1 MWFVEPIRGV
11 QNRFRRPPER
21 SEVRSRPLGWGLGQL
36 PDLIELLSNREVLG
50 EEGRLDSM
58 EEALELAYELSLR
71 NAMPTL

>member
-36 PDLIELLSNREVLG
+36 PDLIELLSSRELLG

-58 EEALELAYELSLR
+58 EEALEPADELSLR
-71 NAMPTL
+71 NSKLTL